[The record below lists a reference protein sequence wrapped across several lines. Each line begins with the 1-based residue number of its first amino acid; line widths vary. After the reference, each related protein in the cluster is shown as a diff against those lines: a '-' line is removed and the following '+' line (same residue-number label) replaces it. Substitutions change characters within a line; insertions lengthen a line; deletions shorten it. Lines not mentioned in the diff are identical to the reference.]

1 MSFYLKDPNS
11 EVDYGIDWAVYL
23 GGETIAASSWSVF
36 PQEAG
41 GIAVEAEGYSATRS
55 AATIAGGIPG
65 RVYSVSNHVTLS
77 SGRSDDRSITL
88 RVEQR

>member
-11 EVDYGIDWAVYL
+11 EVEYGIDWAVYL
-23 GGETIAASSWSVF
+23 GGETIVASSWSVV
-36 PQEAG
+36 PQEAD
-41 GIAVEAEGYSATRS
+41 GIVVDAQGFSPTRS
-55 AATIAGGIPG
+55 AATLAGGIAG
-65 RVYSVSNHVTLS
+65 RVYSISNHVTLA